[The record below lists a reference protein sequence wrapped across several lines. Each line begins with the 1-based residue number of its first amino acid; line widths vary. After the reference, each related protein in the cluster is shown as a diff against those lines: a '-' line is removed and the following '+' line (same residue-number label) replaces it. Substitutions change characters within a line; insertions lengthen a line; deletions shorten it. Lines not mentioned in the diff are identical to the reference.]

1 MITDTGENMNTK
13 TKETLDKILGQAKES
28 VKVLELLQHEAVS
41 RAKSVVANLP
51 NEKIAEAF
59 RKMGFAT
66 RAEVE
71 ALEQKVETLAEEV
84 ATLTSKLQQKKSP
97 KDRTKDQESSI

>member
-1 MITDTGENMNTK
+1 MNTK

-28 VKVLELLQHEAVS
+28 VKVLELLQHEAVA
-41 RAKSVVANLP
+41 RAKSVVASLP
-51 NEKIAEAF
+51 NEKIVEAF

-71 ALEQKVETLAEEV
+71 ELERKVDALANEIASLNAKA
-84 ATLTSKLQQKKSP
+84 SQKKNG
-97 KDRTKDQESSI
+97 KDRSKDSESSV